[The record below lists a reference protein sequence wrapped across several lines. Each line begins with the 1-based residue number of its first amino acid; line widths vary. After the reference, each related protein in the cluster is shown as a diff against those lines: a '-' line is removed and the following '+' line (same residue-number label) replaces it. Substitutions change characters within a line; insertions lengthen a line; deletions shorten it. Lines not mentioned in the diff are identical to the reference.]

1 LRTIDCARV
10 QNHKPS
16 LALILVALL
25 VCASAARADGGNIQR
40 FQPSGTPYAGFS
52 AAAGELLAP
61 GDYVVG
67 LDLDYTHNPLVFRID
82 GSRDA
87 STVQNNLTLD
97 TSVAIGLLERLEI
110 DLGAPFVLYQNGN
123 DARFPDLPAQ
133 AAGDLW
139 IRPKIQILSQ
149 ARSGIGLTLTP
160 TLVIPVSRQTD
171 FVSESSVRLFPEA
184 GVSYR
189 GEEWFFAGDLIF
201 KWRGPNT
208 TAIVGATV
216 GNELGIDAAV
226 GRILSRDWE
235 LIAELTG
242 GVALATANEG
252 LHGNPLEAML
262 GARYRLGDNWTFNL
276 SGGAGILAAPGTP
289 DARVVFG
296 VMFGSGRPR
305 PAETCV
311 LHDPAGNQTVLKRGT
326 DADHDGVDDAC
337 DLCPYTAGP
346 APTGCPVPVAPLCAN
361 GPARIIAPPPPPA
374 VPLKRHVVIKPIE
387 FEFDLDVI
395 RPESL
400 HIVKEMVDEFN
411 KMPAQMHCR
420 VEGHT
425 DKKGRYQY
433 NIDLSSR
440 RAAAVVR
447 EMIRLGV
454 DPSRLD
460 SKGYG
465 YMRPLV
471 PNDTEENRQKNR
483 RVEFVFEMP
492 DDSAPTAPPPAPV
505 QAPPAS
511 SQPQ

>member
-1 LRTIDCARV
+1 MDHTRV
-10 QNHKPS
+10 LKQS
-16 LALILVALL
+16 STALVLLAAAAL
-25 VCASAARADGGNIQR
+25 CASSAHAEGGDIQR
-40 FQPSGTPYAGFS
+40 YQPSGTPYSGFA

-67 LDLDYTHNPLVFRID
+67 LSLDYGHNPLVFRLN
-82 GSRDA
+82 GSRDS

-97 TSVAIGLLERLEI
+97 ASVAIGILERLEL

-123 DARFPDLPAQ
+123 DPRYPNLPAQ

-139 IRPKIQILSQ
+139 IRPRIQLLSQ
-149 ARSGIGLTLTP
+149 ARSGIGLSLSP
-160 TLVIPVSRQTD
+160 TIVIPVSHQVD

-189 GEEWFFAGDLIF
+189 GEDWFISGDAIF
-201 KWRGPNT
+201 KWRGPHSSPAT
-208 TAIVGATV
+208 GAV
-216 GNELGIDAAV
+216 LGNELGVDAAV
-226 GRILSRDWE
+226 GRILNRDWE
-235 LIAELTG
+235 LILELLG
-242 GVALATANEG
+242 GVAFATEGQG
-252 LHGNPLEAML
+252 LHGNPLEGLL

-276 SGGAGILAAPGTP
+276 AAGGGILAAPGTP
-289 DARVVFG
+289 DVRVIAG
-296 VMFGSGRPR
+296 VMFGHGRPR
-305 PAETCV
+305 PPETCV
-311 LHDPAGNQTVLKRGT
+311 LHDPSGDQVVLKRGI
-326 DADHDGVDDAC
+326 DSDHDGIDDAC
-337 DLCPYTAGP
+337 DLCPFTPGIGP
-346 APTGCPVPVAPLCAN
+346 NGCPATPICNAPPARLVAPA
-361 GPARIIAPPPPPA
+361 APP
-374 VPLKRHVVIKPIE
+374 VTPLKRHVIIKSIE

-400 HIVKEMVDEFN
+400 PIVKEMVDEFN
-411 KMPAQMHCR
+411 NMPAQMHCR

-454 DPSRLD
+454 DAKRLD

-465 YMRPLV
+465 YMRPIV
-471 PNDTEENRQKNR
+471 PNDTDENRQKNR

-492 DDSAPTAPPPAPV
+492 DDSAAPAT
-505 QAPPAS
+505 S
-511 SQPQ
+511 K